1 MHMKWTKMVA
11 ILLIPALL
19 LLAFPSACSA
29 GDFSDNSSQG
39 AAITLGLFAAI
50 LAVLFVVNF
59 KTDVDNVFS
68 KNGKQELP
76 KQDDSLADSVSLVM
90 ETPRTSS
97 SEHNLAQSSEFE
109 LASGVNVGVRV
120 QF

>member
-19 LLAFPSACSA
+19 LLVFPSACHA

-39 AAITLGLFAAI
+39 AAITLGLFAAVI
-50 LAVLFVVNF
+50 AVLFIVSF
-59 KTDVDNVFS
+59 KTDVDNVLS
-68 KNGKQELP
+68 KDQQQKAP
-76 KQDDSLADSVSLVM
+76 KQDDLLADNVSLVL
-90 ETPRTSS
+90 EVPRTSP
-97 SEHNLAQSSEFE
+97 SEHNLARCSEME
-109 LASGVNVGVRV
+109 LASGLNVGVRV